1 VGTAARSAE
10 VAHGGGP
17 DGVGAAA
24 AAGELGGAEV
34 LAGEVGVTVTVA
46 AGDVPWPFPWPA
58 EPELPQ
64 AATRAAE
71 PARTA
76 AAVSAR
82 AARGDDDIGVLL
94 R

>member
-10 VAHGGGP
+10 VAHGGGAS
-17 DGVGAAA
+17 GVGAAA
-24 AAGELGGAEV
+24 AAGELAVELGEAEV

-46 AGDVPWPFPWPA
+46 VGDDPWPA

-71 PARTA
+71 PARAA

-82 AARGDDDIGVLL
+82 AARVDDDIGVLL

>member
-1 VGTAARSAE
+1 MVACAWAE
-10 VAHGGGP
+10 VLP
-17 DGVGAAA
+17 DGVDD
-24 AAGELGGAEV
+24 
-34 LAGEVGVTVTVA
+34 TVAVA
-46 AGDVPWPFPWPA
+46 AGDA
-58 EPELPQ
+58 ALLPELPQ